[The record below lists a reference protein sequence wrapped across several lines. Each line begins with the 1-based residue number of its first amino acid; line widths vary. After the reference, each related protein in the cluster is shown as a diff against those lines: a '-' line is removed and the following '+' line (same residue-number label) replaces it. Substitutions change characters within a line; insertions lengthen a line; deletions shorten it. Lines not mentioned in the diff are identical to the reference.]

1 MPCIAYC
8 MFSNSSNPSLVGLLM
23 VYALSLSDS
32 MIDLTLASAFFETKL
47 ISIERVYTFMSIETE
62 KDYKEYCQK
71 WSAEEEGVT
80 HTFEKGEITFDRL
93 SAKYREDLP

>member
-1 MPCIAYC
+1 
-8 MFSNSSNPSLVGLLM
+8 
-23 VYALSLSDS
+23 
-32 MIDLTLASAFFETKL
+32 
-47 ISIERVYTFMSIETE
+47 MSIETE

-93 SAKYREDLP
+93 CAKYREDLP